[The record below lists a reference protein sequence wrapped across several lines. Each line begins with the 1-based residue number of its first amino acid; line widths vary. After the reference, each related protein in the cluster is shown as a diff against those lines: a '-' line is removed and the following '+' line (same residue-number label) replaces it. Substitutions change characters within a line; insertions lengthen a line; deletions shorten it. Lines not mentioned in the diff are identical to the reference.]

1 MRAVTYITRPYFNDI
16 ALELIQELKQKCQLN
31 VVINISTWNIDY
43 LEVKKAAH
51 NGFGKP
57 FKLTDDLT
65 NQIYQRY
72 ESYFEGANV
81 IFRYEEHK
89 ETSVKNTLSWMKLL
103 SENKSILQSDLI
115 ILESLSVFA
124 DWYLLLKLRKK
135 KLYYIMHDPVPHS
148 GERHRA
154 TKLRHGYYKY
164 VDKFLLYSSFSTDLF
179 NDHFPQYVGKTITLQ
194 TPIYTNLKVL
204 PRSKA
209 RSTPKRALFF
219 GRISPYKG
227 VELFY
232 SAAEQLSKEFPDV
245 LFTIAGKALPD
256 YSPEF
261 LIKNSNPNIKI
272 MNKFI
277 DLNTLSKL
285 MTESTFCVLPYLD
298 ATQSGVVMTAYAY
311 ELPVLVSDCPGLLEY
326 CFDPSNFSFKNGDV
340 NDLIA
345 KMRSIL
351 LNESLLKENKQSIAS
366 YANLNVSENNVSKIL
381 A

>member
-1 MRAVTYITRPYFNDI
+1 MRSVTYITRPYFNDI
-16 ALELIQELKQKCQLN
+16 ALELIQELKHKCLLN

-43 LEVKKAAH
+43 LEVKDDAH
-51 NGFGKP
+51 NGFGKS
-57 FKLTDDLT
+57 FKLTESLS
-65 NQIYQRY
+65 NQIYERY
-72 ESYFEGANV
+72 ASYFEGANI

-89 ETSVKNTLSWMKLL
+89 ETSVKNTLSWMRLL

-124 DWYLLLKLRKK
+124 DWYLMLKLRNKR
-135 KLYYIMHDPVPHS
+135 LYYVMHDPVPHS

-154 TKLRHGYYKY
+154 SKLKHGYYKY
-164 VDKFLLYSSFSTDLF
+164 VDKFLLYSTFSTDLF
-179 NDHFPQYVGKTITLQ
+179 NDNFPQHAGKAITLQ
-194 TPIYTNLKVL
+194 TPIYSNLKIA
-204 PRSKA
+204 A
-209 RSTPKRALFF
+209 RAKTGSSRKKVLFF

-245 LFTIAGKALPD
+245 LFTIAGKSLPN
-256 YSPEF
+256 YSPDF
-261 LIKNSNPNIKI
+261 LVENANPNIQI

-277 DLNTLSKL
+277 DLHTLSKL
-285 MTESTFCVLPYLD
+285 MTESTLCVLPYLD

-311 ELPVLVSDCPGLLEY
+311 DLPVLVSDCPGLLEY
-326 CFDPSNFSFKNGDV
+326 CFDPANFSFKNGDL
-340 NDLIA
+340 NDLIV
-345 KMRSIL
+345 KMQHIL
-351 LNESLLKENKQSIAS
+351 LDESLIKENKRMIAS